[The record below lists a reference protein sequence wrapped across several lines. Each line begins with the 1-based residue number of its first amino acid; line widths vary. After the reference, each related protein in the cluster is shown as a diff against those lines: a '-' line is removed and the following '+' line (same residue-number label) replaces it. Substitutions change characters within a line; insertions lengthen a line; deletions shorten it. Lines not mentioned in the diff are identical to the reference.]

1 VAKSG
6 KPNNNNSV
14 LISGGNRKYL
24 VDQTREMA
32 VHAE

>member
-6 KPNNNNSV
+6 KPNINNSV
-14 LISGGNRKYL
+14 LSEGNRKYL

-32 VHAE
+32 LHAE